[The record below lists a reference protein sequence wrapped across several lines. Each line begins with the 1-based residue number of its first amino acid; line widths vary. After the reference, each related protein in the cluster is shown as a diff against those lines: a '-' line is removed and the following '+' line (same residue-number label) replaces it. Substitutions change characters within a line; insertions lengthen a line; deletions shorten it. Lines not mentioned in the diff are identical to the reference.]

1 MANTAQQQLVDR
13 MVAAFAGTGGI
24 TVSSPSPGLLRA
36 TGSRDFRT
44 AETNAA
50 QTYIGSGAPIVGLRI
65 SARQYDFQVPHTTA
79 PGDSWTLKLQTITSV
94 LGEHKVR
101 LESTIK
107 YVPGGFDHNTGLS
120 TVSPAVAS
128 DRRLVVMEAAPGR
141 GDSGKLF
148 AIAPD
153 QAGGIPF
160 PTMKVVNALP
170 VTGTTEGE
178 TAYVMATRT
187 AYVWSGTRWMDITPS
202 PVSMFPD
209 DAAVK
214 ADTTLPNGT
223 YSVASD
229 TGNMYVRTVNG
240 WKRVGIIQVPSIA
253 NLPTDAIV
261 GDEALTVDTGI
272 LYVRIL
278 KAGVLTWRP
287 ATIYEDTEANIRAA
301 TWAMDG
307 TSAIST
313 DTGRTFVHING
324 AWIEEPIAHYAT
336 EAQLLAATPVN
347 GTLAWSDDTGYVFTR
362 SANTWKRLNGP
373 QVTFSTTEPAVKATG
388 DMWYSLAGPK
398 GLQIWDGSDPAPAN
412 HTWQWV
418 DKMQT
423 KFYENSGSG
432 VYHIPTPITGGA
444 VDWIELKYYVEVYSA
459 SQESHPSFNFDGW
472 NAITFAKAQWVGDVM
487 QGSSLTTTSAGLTW
501 INPRNPSGNAVRMGY
516 IGGGEWW
523 YLKSGGFY
531 TGTLTLRRLSS
542 TKTAITNDHIFERR
556 TGDYPAN
563 FRFFGIIQQP
573 LSSITG
579 IDYGA
584 MGQEI
589 RASHRLQYS

>member
-13 MVAAFAGTGGI
+13 MVAAFAGTGGF
-24 TVSSPSPGLLRA
+24 TVSSPSPGIFRA
-36 TGSRDFRT
+36 IASRDFRV
-44 AETNAA
+44 AETGP
-50 QTYIGSGAPIVGLRI
+50 QSYIGSGALIVGLRI
-65 SARQYDFQVPHTTA
+65 SARQYDFQVPHTVA
-79 PGDSWTLKLQTITSV
+79 PGDSWVLRLQTITSV
-94 LGEHKVR
+94 LTEHTVR

-107 YVPGGFDHNTGLS
+107 YIPGGFDHNTGLS

-178 TAYVMATRT
+178 TTYVMATRT

-223 YSVASD
+223 YSVASN
-229 TGNMYVRTVNG
+229 TGNMYVRTING

-272 LYVRIL
+272 LYVRML

-287 ATIYEDTEANIRAA
+287 ATIYEDTEANIRLA

-307 TSAIST
+307 TAAIAT

-336 EAQLLAATPVN
+336 EALLLAATPVN
-347 GTLAWSDDTGYVFTR
+347 GTLSWSDDTAVVYIRTGG
-362 SANTWKRLNGP
+362 AWKRLAGHFSGVTNTPPTTPVNGDLYLNDTSAVERAKGLRIYDGTKWISAGGGG
-373 QVTFSTTEPAVKATG
+373 VT
-388 DMWYSLAGPK
+388 SLVNRYIEGAAGPIEINLGTK
-398 GLQIWDGSDPAPAN
+398 NWNQVDFEGVFEFRQSDKYFTMTTKNSAHDWTQWGSALQGMRAHRQEGTTSRS
-412 HTWQWV
+412 H
-418 DKMQT
+418 
-423 KFYENSGSG
+423 NSLSNAK
-432 VYHIPTPITGGA
+432 T
-444 VDWIELKYYVEVYSA
+444 VDWLILSWADNDINYVVHGSYARVRVKITRLYDDFLMAWTEMEYEGANTIQIDVRTFWQFDNSA
-459 SQESHPSFNFDGW
+459 PTKDIQYLVFDG
-472 NAITFAKAQWVGDVM
+472 
-487 QGSSLTTTSAGLTW
+487 
-501 INPRNPSGNAVRMGY
+501 Y
-516 IGGGEWW
+516 GGGVR
-523 YLKSGGFY
+523 LGA
-531 TGTLTLRRLSS
+531 TGTLTV
-542 TKTAITNDHIFERR
+542 T
-556 TGDYPAN
+556 
-563 FRFFGIIQQP
+563 
-573 LSSITG
+573 
-579 IDYGA
+579 
-584 MGQEI
+584 
-589 RASHRLQYS
+589 

>member
-24 TVSSPSPGLLRA
+24 TVSSPSPGVFRA
-36 TGSRDFRT
+36 TGSRDFRV
-44 AETNAA
+44 AETNGA
-50 QTYIGSGAPIVGLRI
+50 QSYIGSGAPIVGLRI
-65 SARQYDFQVPHTTA
+65 SATQYDFQIPHTTA
-79 PGDSWTLKLQTITSV
+79 PGDSWSLKLQTITSV
-94 LGEHKVR
+94 LAEHKVR
-101 LESTIK
+101 LESTLK

-160 PTMKVVNALP
+160 PTMRVVNALP

-178 TAYVMATRT
+178 TTYVMATRT

-229 TGNMYVRTVNG
+229 TGNMYVRTLNG

-278 KAGVLTWRP
+278 RAGVLTWRP

-324 AWIEEPIAHYAT
+324 AWVEEPIAHYAT
-336 EAQLLAATPVN
+336 EALLLAATPVD

-362 SANTWKRLNGP
+362 SASTWKRLNGP
-373 QVTFSTTEPAVKATG
+373 QMTVSTTEPAVKATG
-388 DMWYSLAGPK
+388 DMWYPTGGSS
-398 GLQIWDGSDPAPAN
+398 GLQLWDGTDANPAN
-412 HTWQWV
+412 HLWRGV
-418 DKMQT
+418 SQT
-423 KFYENSGSG
+423 KTTFYENAAAG
-432 VYHIPTPITGGA
+432 VYHIPVPVKDV
-444 VDWIELKYYVEVYSA
+444 VDWIELNFCLEVNSA
-459 SQESHPSFNFDGW
+459 SKEAHFSCSFQGW
-472 NAITFAKAQWVGDVM
+472 NNVVVSKGRWRTDISN
-487 QGSSLTTTSAGLTW
+487 GSASYTESATPAWL
-501 INPRNPSGNAVRMGY
+501 NNHNVSGNTLYFGY
-516 IGGGEWW
+516 IGGGEGW
-523 YLKSGGFY
+523 YVNSGGIVA
-531 TGTLTLRRLSS
+531 GTLTLRRLSS
-542 TKTAITNDHIFERR
+542 TKTMIQEVHDYSRR
-556 TGDYPAN
+556 GTDYQGV
-563 FRFFGIIQQP
+563 FRLYGIVEQP
-573 LSSITG
+573 LSAITG
-579 IDYGA
+579 LDYGA